1 MWQLLEPVHAVV
13 YFAPDAR
20 ARFDAIGLRGFWM
33 GYFASRSAALGA
45 APAEVVTA
53 AFYVFH
59 PGAVGRALPDAWGRA
74 GPDDVLAARRAL
86 AHDTLVAAV
95 GGDADGVGDG
105 VVDAAEVVVDLARQ
119 APAGGRVLGAAHA
132 ALSVPDEP
140 LLRLW
145 WAATAL
151 RELRGDGHVAALL
164 AAGVDPCEALV
175 LAAAGGAV
183 GPDGAA
189 VLQGTRKWPDGDW
202 SAATDRLVN
211 RGWLAPADAGPVL
224 TQAGRGARRD
234 IERRTDELAATAYA
248 PLDDGE
254 LAALDAALAPI
265 ARAIVAAGAVPRVN
279 PIGLAPD

>member
-1 MWQLLEPVHAVV
+1 MWQVLEPVHAVV

-59 PGAVGRALPDAWGRA
+59 PAAVGRALPDAWGRA
-74 GPDDVLAARRAL
+74 GPEEVLATRRAL
-86 AHDTLVAAV
+86 AHDTLLAAAV
-95 GGDADGVGDG
+95 GDVAVAPTADVM
-105 VVDAAEVVVDLARQ
+105 VDLVRR

-132 ALSVPDEP
+132 ALPVPDDP

-189 VLQGTRKWPDGDW
+189 ILQGTRKWPDEDW
-202 SAATDRLVN
+202 SAATDRLVD
-211 RGWLAPADAGPVL
+211 RGWLALAGAGPAL
-224 TQAGRGARRD
+224 TQAGRDARRG
-234 IERRTDELAATAYA
+234 IERQTDELAATAYA

-265 ARAIVAAGAVPRVN
+265 ARAIVAAGAVPRFN